1 MKKVTLILISLL
13 LCLCLVG
20 CDDDHDDVV
29 DNDSDDVV
37 EVENT
42 ITSLEDKKITGYNS
56 FDIFPY
62 KLNVDEVT
70 NITLRRNFYE
80 NGTWTSEDWVIMKED
95 WIAEVGLDGRSF
107 IFGLGVNTYPE
118 LHNSELD
125 IDNLPTTLI
134 YYQFDD
140 DLKVETRITG
150 SIPISFK
157 GMTGVSTSWLP
168 EARKIVDG
176 EELVILA
183 MFGTSGNMLTSPGSD
198 VFDGEYQK
206 QGDLVYDKAIVIT
219 LIVTYKG

>member
-37 EVENT
+37 EVKNT
-42 ITSLEDKKITGYNS
+42 ITPLEDKKITGYNS
-56 FDIFPY
+56 YDILPY
-62 KLNVDEVT
+62 KLNVEEGSSIVFRVNIYDDGEWTFEDCIMDTADEDS
-70 NITLRRNFYE
+70 I
-80 NGTWTSEDWVIMKED
+80 
-95 WIAEVGLDGRSF
+95 

-118 LHNSELD
+118 LD
-125 IDNLPTTLI
+125 IDSLPATLI

-140 DLKVETRITG
+140 DLKVETRITAPR
-150 SIPISFK
+150 PINFK
-157 GMTGVSTSWLP
+157 DMSGVSTSWLQSDHD
-168 EARKIVDG
+168 IV
-176 EELVILA
+176 
-183 MFGTSGNMLTSPGSD
+183 
-198 VFDGEYQK
+198 DGEYQK

>member
-37 EVENT
+37 EVKNT
-42 ITSLEDKKITGYNS
+42 ITPLEDKKITGYNS
-56 FDIFPY
+56 YDILPY
-62 KLNVDEVT
+62 KLNVEEGSSIVFRVNIYDDGEWTFEDCIMDTADEDS
-70 NITLRRNFYE
+70 I
-80 NGTWTSEDWVIMKED
+80 
-95 WIAEVGLDGRSF
+95 

-118 LHNSELD
+118 LD
-125 IDNLPTTLI
+125 IDSLPATLI

-140 DLKVETRITG
+140 DLKVETRITAPR
-150 SIPISFK
+150 PINFK
-157 GMTGVSTSWLP
+157 DMSGVSTSWLP

>member
-20 CDDDHDDVV
+20 CDDNHDDDV

-37 EVENT
+37 EVKNT
-42 ITSLEDKKITGYNS
+42 ITPLEDKKITGYNS
-56 FDIFPY
+56 YDIVPY
-62 KLNVDEVT
+62 KLNVDDVT

-80 NGTWTSEDWVIMKED
+80 NGEWTSEDWVIMKED
-95 WIAEVGLDGRSF
+95 WIAEVGLDGGSF

-140 DLKVETRITG
+140 ELKVETRITG
-150 SIPISFK
+150 SRPISFK
-157 GMTGVSTSWLP
+157 GMTAVSTAWLP
-168 EARKIVDG
+168 DERSIVDG
-176 EELVILA
+176 EELVVLAVFGSNGDILIPPS
-183 MFGTSGNMLTSPGSD
+183 TY
-198 VFDGEYQK
+198 VFNDEYQK
-206 QGDLVYDKAIVIT
+206 QGDFVYDKAIVIT

>member
-29 DNDSDDVV
+29 DNDVDDVL
-37 EVENT
+37 EVKNT
-42 ITSLEDKKITGYNS
+42 ITPLEDKKITGYNS
-56 FDIFPY
+56 YDIVPY
-62 KLNVDEVT
+62 KLNVDDVT

-80 NGTWTSEDWVIMKED
+80 NGEWTSEDWVIMNED
-95 WIAEVGLDGRSF
+95 WIARDEEDSESF
-107 IFGLGVNTYPE
+107 IFGIGVDTHPD
-118 LHNSELD
+118 LD
-125 IDNLPTTLI
+125 IDNIPTTLI

-140 DLKVETRITG
+140 DLKVETKVTG
-150 SIPISFK
+150 SKPISLK
-157 GMTGVSTSWLP
+157 GMTVVSTAWLP
-168 EARKIVDG
+168 DDRNIVDG
-176 EELVILA
+176 EELVVFA
-183 MFGTSGNMLTSPGSD
+183 MFGSNGDMLLAPGGD